1 MPLHINYLCTF
12 TWTKTTSLP
21 SQSCKFLSIH
31 LWTVKY
37 MFDCLSNLYIYIY
50 IYIYEKIWNHSWY
63 YIYLYSF
70 LSFSWLNTF
79 SWWFLL
85 PYLIKVKYQWLML
98 HASLDKLFMSFW
110 HFLWFF
116 RNSNLPIFLS
126 IRLLYDWANFPFL
139 KLGSYLPKKLVVL
152 LQWKPF
158 KNDQNWFYFLLKAF
172 FTLKIFKFLPRLF
185 WSCKEMDWRES

>member
-1 MPLHINYLCTF
+1 MPLHIHYLCTF

-37 MFDCLSNLYIYIY
+37 MFDCLSNLC

-63 YIYLYSF
+63 YFYLYSF
-70 LSFSWLNTF
+70 LSFSWLNIF

-98 HASLDKLFMSFW
+98 HSSLDKLFMSFW
-110 HFLWFF
+110 HFLLFF
-116 RNSNLPIFLS
+116 RNSDLPVFFMDQALIWLGK
-126 IRLLYDWANFPFL
+126 FPFFKVGL
-139 KLGSYLPKKLVVL
+139 LPSKKVGCVSSM
-152 LQWKPF
+152 
-158 KNDQNWFYFLLKAF
+158 KA
-172 FTLKIFKFLPRLF
+172 L
-185 WSCKEMDWRES
+185 